1 MQKDL
6 LEAIGKMLDEK
17 LDKKLDEK
25 LDEKLKPIFIEI
37 AGMKSEINGI
47 KTEINGMK
55 SEISGIKTEITGIKT
70 EINGMKS
77 EMKGMRST
85 LDEHTLILRALEH
98 SAEVNKAEHNCMM
111 HDIAEIK
118 GDVVSIKKDI
128 LLIEEVTAKNW
139 SDINQIKRESLKH
152 VDSL

>member
-1 MQKDL
+1 MHKDL

-25 LDEKLKPIFIEI
+25 LKPIFIEI
-37 AGMKSEINGI
+37 EGIKTEINGIKTEIKEMKTEINGIKTEINGI

-55 SEISGIKTEITGIKT
+55 
-70 EINGMKS
+70 
-77 EMKGMRST
+77 ST

-118 GDVVSIKKDI
+118 GDIVSIKKDI
-128 LLIEEVTAKNW
+128 LLLEEVTAKNW
-139 SDINQIKRESLKH
+139 SDISQMRKETLKH

>member
-1 MQKDL
+1 MHKDL

-37 AGMKSEINGI
+37 AGIKTEINGIKTEINGIKTEINGI

-55 SEISGIKTEITGIKT
+55 T
-70 EINGMKS
+70 

-139 SDINQIKRESLKH
+139 SDINQIKKESLKH